1 MSTGPPSLTLAQRAS
16 VLRAVSPSLS
26 QMKNEV
32 SRYRQLETSG
42 SQESARKA
50 NALEAEIAV
59 LEEAIRVLWLMC

>member
-1 MSTGPPSLTLAQRAS
+1 M
-16 VLRAVSPSLS
+16 RAVSPSLS